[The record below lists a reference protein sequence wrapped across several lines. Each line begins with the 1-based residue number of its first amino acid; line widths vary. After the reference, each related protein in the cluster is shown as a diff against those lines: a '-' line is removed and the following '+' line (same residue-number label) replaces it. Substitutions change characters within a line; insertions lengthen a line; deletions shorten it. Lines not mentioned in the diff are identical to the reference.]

1 MAKKAGQRT
10 SAPPLQKVIP
20 SLAFLP
26 PAIDFL
32 SAHCPEGQDNLQT
45 KQYQNKQPH
54 LQEGEGIWH
63 DDSMESHFTEFP
75 GSNHCNREARC
86 QGCQRSKKRI
96 ADPFINGHLT
106 KLFSG
111 QTNGTKDTVFPL
123 SGDLIGEGGI
133 DEVDH
138 AKEEYQPRQ
147 RLKPSKNNPVFH
159 FLIILMY
166 PNGIQCKVG
175 IRRNDR
181 AQTVFNLLCLWGSL
195 TMLQE

>member
-1 MAKKAGQRT
+1 M
-10 SAPPLQKVIP
+10 
-20 SLAFLP
+20 
-26 PAIDFL
+26 
-32 SAHCPEGQDNLQT
+32 
-45 KQYQNKQPH
+45 
-54 LQEGEGIWH
+54 
-63 DDSMESHFTEFP
+63 
-75 GSNHCNREARC
+75 
-86 QGCQRSKKRI
+86 
-96 ADPFINGHLT
+96 T

-181 AQTVFNLLCLWGSL
+181 AQTVFNLLCLLGITDNAPGIIKAIDHGHCFL
-195 TMLQE
+195 KQLFGRNHAGVVQRQRAMAILKPVV

>member
-1 MAKKAGQRT
+1 MSEVPLISTKKQAELLQSSDISKFFEKWRKKRG
-10 SAPPLQKVIP
+10 SA
-20 SLAFLP
+20 LP
-26 PAIDFL
+26 PRHFKRSFHRSHFFHQRLIFL

-147 RLKPSKNNPVFH
+147 RLKPSKNNPVS
-159 FLIILMY
+159 I
-166 PNGIQCKVG
+166 
-175 IRRNDR
+175 
-181 AQTVFNLLCLWGSL
+181 SS
-195 TMLQE
+195 